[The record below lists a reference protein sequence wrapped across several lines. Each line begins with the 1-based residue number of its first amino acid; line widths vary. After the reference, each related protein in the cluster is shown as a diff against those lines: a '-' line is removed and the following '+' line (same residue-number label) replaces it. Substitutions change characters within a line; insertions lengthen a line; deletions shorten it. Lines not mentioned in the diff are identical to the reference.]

1 MYRAHLSIRINR
13 ESLSKIEEML
23 REKWN
28 AENITFEELAGVWRI
43 SFVTQ
48 DNRKVFA
55 FEKVVNN
62 YGGTVLRKWIT
73 KIKEVAQYNARM

>member
-1 MYRAHLSIRINR
+1 MYAAKLTIKINR
-13 ESLSKIEEML
+13 DKIAKLEEML
-23 REKWN
+23 IEKWN
-28 AENITFEELAGVWRI
+28 AENITFKELAGVWRI

-73 KIKEVAQYNARM
+73 KIKEVAQHNARM